1 MNQAVIRSKIS
12 QNQIQKRHHVAENW
26 EANSIY
32 NLMSN
37 EMLGLKRDCSSLMP
51 LLSEYKWPGVH
62 EGRSTVIVNKGKLH
76 TSATCNLFTIGYT
89 KWDECTQLYASYILT
104 KLSLQHLS
112 YPLHH
117 SIGTHR
123 AAWHHSIGQKQRV
136 EEDVTE
142 VQPPFDLTAAKGPR
156 VCRWKEGESQ
166 SSPTDIVHWY
176 FFRLWSTVAQTHGIN
191 NKDWGGLE
199 HLWRYRS
206 LHPDKLIFFL
216 FSIDPQ
222 PLEKHFSS
230 CQNMLAHTH
239 TYPHIAYKNKIGTLN
254 PLLCCTHVRVSVCRA
269 ASIHTNSRDV
279 LCSPS
284 VAGKAILS
292 SMEGIKL
299 WTHWCQQRSLT
310 FLLLILV

>member
-1 MNQAVIRSKIS
+1 MRAEALWSWTKANFTPQLHVIFLPLVTQNGMNAHSRMLPTSSPSFHCSTYPIPCITPLAHTGLPGTIALAKSSELRKMWLKCSHPLIS
-12 QNQIQKRHHVAENW
+12 QQQRAQGSV
-26 EANSIY
+26 
-32 NLMSN
+32 
-37 EMLGLKRDCSSLMP
+37 G
-51 LLSEYKWPGVH
+51 
-62 EGRSTVIVNKGKLH
+62 GRRGK
-76 TSATCNLFTIGYT
+76 
-89 KWDECTQLYASYILT
+89 
-104 KLSLQHLS
+104 
-112 YPLHH
+112 
-117 SIGTHR
+117 
-123 AAWHHSIGQKQRV
+123 
-136 EEDVTE
+136 
-142 VQPPFDLTAAKGPR
+142 
-156 VCRWKEGESQ
+156 Q

-176 FFRLWSTVAQTHGIN
+176 FFRLWRTVAQTHGIN

-284 VAGKAILS
+284 VAGKVILS

-299 WTHWCQQRSLT
+299 WTQWCQQRSLT

>member
-62 EGRSTVIVNKGKLH
+62 EGRSSVIVNKGKLH

-89 KWDECTQLYASYILT
+89 KWDECTQSYASYILT

-142 VQPPFDLTAAKGPR
+142 VQPPFDLTEAKGPR
-156 VCRWKEGESQ
+156 VCQWKEGETEQPHWHCPLLFFQALKDCSTDTWNKQ
-166 SSPTDIVHWY
+166 QGLRWTWASLKIPLPSP
-176 FFRLWSTVAQTHGIN
+176 RQIN
-191 NKDWGGLE
+191 ILSVQHRPPASGE
-199 HLWRYRS
+199 T
-206 LHPDKLIFFL
+206 FL
-216 FSIDPQ
+216 FLP
-222 PLEKHFSS
+222 KHVSTHPHLS
-230 CQNMLAHTH
+230 AHC
-239 TYPHIAYKNKIGTLN
+239 I
-254 PLLCCTHVRVSVCRA
+254 
-269 ASIHTNSRDV
+269 
-279 LCSPS
+279 
-284 VAGKAILS
+284 
-292 SMEGIKL
+292 
-299 WTHWCQQRSLT
+299 
-310 FLLLILV
+310 